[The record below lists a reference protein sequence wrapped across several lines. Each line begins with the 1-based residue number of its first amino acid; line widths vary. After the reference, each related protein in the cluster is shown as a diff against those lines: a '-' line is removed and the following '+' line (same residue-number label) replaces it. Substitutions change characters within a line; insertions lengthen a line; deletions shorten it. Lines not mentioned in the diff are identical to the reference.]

1 MCVVVGFLH
10 TLHGDMRVNL
20 GRRQVRVT
28 QQRLNAS
35 QIGTVIQK
43 MRRKTVAKL
52 VGADAK
58 LNRRLR

>member
-1 MCVVVGFLH
+1 MRIVIGLLH
-10 TLHGDMRVNL
+10 ALHGNMRVNL

-35 QIGTVIQK
+35 QIGTVIEK
-43 MRRKTVAKL
+43 MRRKAMAKL

>member
-1 MCVVVGFLH
+1 MGVVIGLLH
-10 TLHGDMRVNL
+10 ALHSNMRVNL

-35 QIGTVIQK
+35 QIRTVIEK
-43 MRRKTVAKL
+43 MRRKTMAKL